1 MFQNT
6 VYRRDLGFRKILLE
20 FLSNVILIKMLCCV
34 SKEKTPFAG
43 LTEQK
48 KYQKYILPADK
59 KEMDTSQNLLN
70 KS

>member
-1 MFQNT
+1 
-6 VYRRDLGFRKILLE
+6 
-20 FLSNVILIKMLCCV
+20 MLCSG
-34 SKEKTPFAG
+34 SKEKTPFAC

-48 KYQKYILPADK
+48 KYQKYILPADE

>member
-1 MFQNT
+1 
-6 VYRRDLGFRKILLE
+6 
-20 FLSNVILIKMLCCV
+20 MLCSV

-59 KEMDTSQNLLN
+59 KEMGTSHNLLN